1 MNWLYEQ
8 VIAEHL
14 TIDEVAGIKDLFDKL
29 DVQKKGEITLDEL
42 KDGLRNQG
50 HDITDSDARV
60 LMDAVSTST
69 LSFPKFYN
77 TAMYW

>member
-1 MNWLYEQ
+1 M
-8 VIAEHL
+8 IAEHL

-69 LSFPKFYN
+69 LLFSKFYN
-77 TAMYW
+77 TALY

>member
-1 MNWLYEQ
+1 M
-8 VIAEHL
+8 IAEHL

-77 TAMYW
+77 TAMY